1 MEQVRTRVYF
11 ALLGLSEVVMDDK
24 RFDWFPV
31 LQSSALEPLMED
43 LSSCAMETY
52 VGKGLS
58 SIGAN
63 PAKRNMDLRSI
74 ATHFISALYQAQIR
88 VAGNQY
94 KVSVPRGKG
103 DYDTKD
109 RGIQTDSKIRYS
121 YNYVT
126 RVFECLKSL
135 GWVDVTDHEVKKH
148 HTLIHPAGRLAEVFK
163 EVGYV
168 WQPAL
173 QLPEELLVRL
183 SDVVR
188 DKNHRPKRNKKGETK
203 RKPLEFEETDSV
215 RAHRSVLYGINS
227 YVVRHC
233 ITLALNDRELAELE
247 EEQAKNQEYKKYRYV
262 DFFQTQLVRSFSRGS
277 FEKGGRFYRG
287 WWQNILS
294 GYRRYIL
301 IDGVRTVEVDFCNMS
316 LRMLY
321 AQSKIDYPDDVDAYD
336 FGLDNW
342 KKKDDPR
349 RPVIKEFVNALLN
362 DEDEVY
368 KLKAEDKE
376 VLGGLDHDHMM
387 NLLKQIHPRIFDIIL
402 KGGGQFIQNLDSQ
415 IAQEI
420 LLVLLRENITCLP
433 IHDSFIVQYQ
443 HADRLVEVMEAVFL
457 KQLGKRGVVEITEG
471 KSNGELDE
479 DSVMSKFLKSWKD
492 HELSEKK

>member
-1 MEQVRTRVYF
+1 
-11 ALLGLSEVVMDDK
+11 MDDK

-31 LQSSALEPLMED
+31 LKSSALEPLIEE
-43 LSSCAMETY
+43 LSCYAIKTY
-52 VGKGLS
+52 VGKELS
-58 SIGAN
+58 SRGAN

-103 DYDTKD
+103 DYDKKD

-135 GWVDVTDHEVKKH
+135 GWVDVTDHEVRIH
-148 HTLIHPAGRLAEVFK
+148 HTLMHPAGRLAKVFK

-168 WQPAL
+168 WQPAV
-173 QLPEELLVRL
+173 QLPGESLVRL
-183 SDVVR
+183 SDAVR
-188 DKNHRPKRNKKGETK
+188 DENNRPKRNKKGVTK
-203 RKPLEFEETDSV
+203 TKPLEFKETDSIKM
-215 RAHRSVLYGINS
+215 HRSVLYGINS
-227 YVVRHC
+227 YLVRHC
-233 ITLALNDRELAELE
+233 ITLALSDRELAELE
-247 EEQAKNQEYKKYRYV
+247 EEQAKNEEHKKYRCV

-277 FEKGGRFYRG
+277 FDKGGRFYRG

-321 AQSKIDYPDDVDAYD
+321 AQSNIEYPDDLDAYD

-349 RPVIKEFVNALLN
+349 RGVIKEFVNALLN
-362 DEDEVY
+362 DEDKVY
-368 KLKAEDKE
+368 KLKAKDKK

-387 NLLKQIHPRIFDIIL
+387 NLLKQTHPLIFDKIL
-402 KGGGQFIQNLDSQ
+402 AGGGQFIQNLDSQ
-415 IAQEI
+415 IAQQI
-420 LLVLLRENITCLP
+420 LLILLRENITCLP

-443 HADRLVEVMEAVFL
+443 HADRLVEVMETVFL
-457 KQLGKRGVVEITEG
+457 EKLGKRGVVERTEG
-471 KSNGELDE
+471 KLNRELDD
-479 DSVMSKFLKSWKD
+479 DSIMGKFLQSWKD
-492 HELSEKK
+492 HDLGER